1 MRKKDAFTLI
11 ELLTVIGVIGI
22 LAAISF
28 GISTGVSER
37 QARTKAAAEMS
48 GIAAA
53 LEAYRTQYGTYPITD
68 DPEELLQAL
77 ANQREWNSDG
87 NGGIEETYI
96 DPDDEERR
104 AFIDSSR
111 FLVEGFN
118 DGSTEFGAENQQL
131 LDPWENPYYYEFQ
144 TDGSWQRFGYVLFS
158 RGSDGDMTAPVNG
171 IIDKSA
177 AGNSDNIYLDD

>member
-68 DPEELLQAL
+68 DPEILLQAL
-77 ANQREWNSDG
+77 ANRIRW
-87 NGGIEETYI
+87 T
-96 DPDDEERR
+96 DDSTTESLSERR
-104 AFIDSSR
+104 PFIDSSR